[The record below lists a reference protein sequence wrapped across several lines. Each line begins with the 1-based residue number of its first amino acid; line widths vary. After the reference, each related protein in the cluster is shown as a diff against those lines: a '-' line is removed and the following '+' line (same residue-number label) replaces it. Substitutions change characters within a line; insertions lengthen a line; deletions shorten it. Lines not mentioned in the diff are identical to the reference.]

1 MNNSLNIDL
10 NEDFLEE
17 TRGQEHL
24 REREAKLVRM
34 IEALAALSGSN
45 EWSTLKDELFD
56 GALESIEIKLHLEA
70 QKPEVCLPE
79 LYRLQGERKWARR
92 YADPASLVDNF
103 RRELA
108 NIRKQL
114 TPGGGAP

>member
-1 MNNSLNIDL
+1 MNNSLQVDL
-10 NEDFLEE
+10 DPDFLEE
-17 TRGQEHL
+17 TSGQELL

-34 IEALAALSGSN
+34 IEALAALSSSN

-56 GALESIEIKLHLEA
+56 GALESIESKIRSEA
-70 QKPEVCLPE
+70 DRPELNLPE
-79 LYRLQGERKWARR
+79 LYRLQGERKWAKR
-92 YADPASLVDNF
+92 YADPKTLVGNY

-108 NIRKQL
+108 NIRNQL